1 MLQLVFFFFKS
12 FVRDNFIQ
20 TNATGV
26 ALIVS
31 SSHHSR
37 RPSIADGFSCVFL
50 NEKKNASLAR
60 VPLWPKRQRKLQ
72 DLLRWRWIAQPTQKK
87 TKINSF
93 RSIQSDGWDDCVC
106 HCFAAALTTDDDI
119 QHINQQ
125 LYLEQS
131 AHVRNVYIS
140 LFLVNDIIDC
150 AMSGARRGA
159 AQTR

>member
-20 TNATGV
+20 TYATGV

-50 NEKKNASLAR
+50 NEKKMHRWHEYRCGPSDRENYKIYFVGGGLR
-60 VPLWPKRQRKLQ
+60 NQRK
-72 DLLRWRWIAQPTQKK
+72 KK

-93 RSIQSDGWDDCVC
+93 RSIQSDGWDECVC